1 MATKLAKIG
10 ALASTPHTNGIYSDM
25 TVDGPEIGTLVA
37 VVDRAKNLP
46 NRKTMGKQDPYCAAR
61 LGKEAKKTETD
72 RRGGQT
78 PKWDQELRFTVRDS
92 PDYYQMKVSVFND
105 DKKTELIGETF
116 IRLDEVIVPGGG
128 QSDTWHG
135 LHCKGKYA
143 GEIRLELTY
152 YDTRQPM
159 ERPVADKRKE
169 HTPVKRRP
177 LPTNPAAVSESPITA
192 AEIPPPS
199 KITRVFHTPPY
210 AQQSLR
216 QSRSIDGSPAPS
228 GLPFSPDDYDV
239 YHQRSADAPQSEDM
253 YGGHYPVQPIAPLQQ
268 TSTHARHLSM
278 VPQRAPLPSGHDS
291 RARPLSYMDVPH
303 SHSAPVV
310 PSYNGSPET
319 ALDRRTQYPP
329 EVPPLHEHNSDS
341 ALSHFYPEQD
351 QRHYPAYGAAYRM
364 PRSAMQPT
372 VEDEDDAA
380 PPPPPMHRSSAPAS
394 VPQVPEYP
402 DMTPP
407 PLNVG
412 ERRYTHPRGSSPPST
427 PPYLNDSARPT
438 SRDDPYAVPSAL
450 VPGSASADPRMST
463 HQHRMSVS
471 AYPPSANGYGSQQA
485 YSPIYQTPPRQQA
498 QLEYHTPP
506 RASPMSYTESAPA
519 YSYPSTPQEGM
530 QLVKPLTVS
539 PVASQYDSRQPRI
552 ANRSTP
558 TRKSVSPRPTTS
570 DGPRAPF
577 GPDSFDTYNPRVS
590 PRNPNHSRDM
600 DINSRDEHGNIVT
613 PDGRKIDPSDH
624 LPVDSWAP
632 EPEPKGKD
640 RDRKPPT
647 RERDRLTG
655 ARELGSRYADRAIR
669 DAVTGSFGGGV
680 ENSPPMPTTRRLQK
694 RNVQPLR
701 ERENFGGY
709 GGSPGAYGGNGAP
722 PIPAKVPLN
731 DGMGAED
738 LVALSEELRG
748 IDIGAAPTSNRGRW
762 RRRG

>member
-1 MATKLAKIG
+1 MAASLAQ
-10 ALASTPHTNGIYSDM
+10 LTSTPHTNGIYSDM

-72 RRGGQT
+72 KRGGQT
-78 PKWDQELRFTVRDS
+78 PRWDQELRFTVRDS

-135 LHCKGKYA
+135 LLCKGKYA
-143 GEIRLELTY
+143 GEVRLELTY
-152 YDTRQPM
+152 YDTRLPV
-159 ERPVADKRKE
+159 ERPVAEKRRE
-169 HTPVKRRP
+169 HAPVKRRP
-177 LPTNPAAVSESPITA
+177 LPTNPAAESPIVA

-199 KITRVFHTPPY
+199 KNTRVFHTPPY
-210 AQQSLR
+210 QQHTLR
-216 QSRSIDGSPAPS
+216 PSRSTDSAQS

-239 YHQRSADAPQSEDM
+239 FHHRPADAAQPDELYAQ
-253 YGGHYPVQPIAPLQQ
+253 HYPVQPIAPPQQ

-278 VPQRAPLPSGHDS
+278 VPQRGPGHDS

-310 PSYNGSPET
+310 PTSHGSPE
-319 ALDRRTQYPP
+319 ALLDRRTQYPP
-329 EVPPLHEHNSDS
+329 EIPPLNDYHPDS
-341 ALSHFYPEQD
+341 SLGDFYPEQD
-351 QRHYPAYGAAYRM
+351 QQSYPAYGAAYRM
-364 PRSAMQPT
+364 SRSAMQPT

-394 VPQVPEYP
+394 VPQVPEYS

-412 ERRYTHPRGSSPPST
+412 ERRHTHPHAPSSPAA
-427 PPYLNDSARPT
+427 PPYSGEASARP
-438 SRDDPYAVPSAL
+438 SSHDDPFAVPSAL
-450 VPGSASADPRMST
+450 VPGGASADPRMSI

-471 AYPPSANGYGSQQA
+471 AYPPSANGYGAQQA
-485 YSPIYQTPPRQQA
+485 YPTTYGTPPRQQY

-506 RASPMSYTESAPA
+506 RGSPTSHPQSYSG
-519 YSYPSTPQEGM
+519 TPQDSVA
-530 QLVKPLTVS
+530 LVKPHAVS
-539 PVASQYDSRQPRI
+539 PVSSHYDVRQSRM

-558 TRKSVSPRPTTS
+558 GRKSVSPRPPTS
-570 DGPRAPF
+570 DGSRAPY
-577 GPDSFDTYNPRVS
+577 GPDSFESYNPRAS
-590 PRNPNHSRDM
+590 PRNPTQARDM
-600 DINSRDEHGNIVT
+600 DINGRDEHGNIVT

-624 LPVDSWAP
+624 LPIDSWAP
-632 EPEPKGKD
+632 EPEPKGRD

-647 RERDRLTG
+647 RERDRLNG
-655 ARELGSRYADRAIR
+655 AREIGSRHADRAIR
-669 DAVTGSFGGGV
+669 DAVAGTFGGGM
-680 ENSPPMPTTRRLQK
+680 ENSPSPTSGTRRLQK
-694 RNVQPLR
+694 RNMQPLR

-709 GGSPGAYGGNGAP
+709 GSSPGGYAAHSGP

-738 LVALSEELRG
+738 LSALSEELKG
-748 IDIGAAPTSNRGRW
+748 IDIGATPASTRGRW